1 MTDRSKKSINS
12 SQLLDAK
19 EQDNGSYRSRI
30 FTAPLPDPISRNIE
44 TIVSLQTR
52 EVEDL
57 PTHQQWLEGI
67 AQFFGKPIFLYCLL
81 ASLAIWILGDF
92 LNQSEILPFY
102 LPKFSW
108 SGQGLDAAA
117 LLISTGVLVRQSRQ
131 ENFAEQRA
139 QLMLQLNLLSEQ
151 KIAKIIE
158 LLEELR
164 TDLPEVEERHDPEA
178 QVMQEPVDPLEVVD
192 ALQKNLEDE
201 LVSDL

>member
-1 MTDRSKKSINS
+1 MTDSSSKSDSNS
-12 SQLLDAK
+12 NTADAGGRATSSPR
-19 EQDNGSYRSRI
+19 NRI

-57 PTHQQWLEGI
+57 PMHQQRLEGI
-67 AQFFGKPIFLYCLL
+67 ARFFGKPIFMYALV
-81 ASLAIWILGDF
+81 ASLAIWILGD
-92 LNQSEILPFY
+92 ILHQAGILSFFWPPFN
-102 LPKFSW
+102 W
-108 SGQGLDAAA
+108 SDQGLDAAA

-158 LLEELR
+158 LVEELR
-164 TDLPEVEERHDPEA
+164 TDLPQVKERSDSEA
-178 QVMQEPVDPLEVVD
+178 QVMREPVDPLEVVD
-192 ALQKNLEDE
+192 VLQKNLADE
-201 LVSDL
+201 LILDP